1 MSHESGASGNSE
13 RRRRQ
18 NAVAQRNY
26 RAKQKARVQRLER
39 LVTAALML
47 PNDLAEDVDRGALQT
62 SPLDAQPAWPGD
74 PRVNE
79 VDSGKQQSS
88 SLVSSTV
95 DQVRWPDINA
105 TVLEFLAFLRQCTPR
120 EIETCGIILEREK
133 FGARDVIKF
142 GLISMGCAMDPILFD
157 MARTMPFRPWL
168 ELLRITVGSDVDFRR
183 AYWSGLK
190 LLSTFS
196 VPDALSPTYTITHC
210 PDPASPSASSVAS
223 ISVEP
228 RIPCPALSLSVNIS
242 MTRITAP
249 SAMRANA
256 AQLSVDGSLL
266 LDDESISPLYGADP
280 AGLPAHLSLDLRP
293 TPAQLAVP
301 HHPCF
306 DLVPWPEFRELALR
320 AIAGTPPAFDEEDLC
335 LDVLNDGLICW
346 GGTAAGGASSLHG
359 RGQGSPWDGR
369 SWEAAPWF
377 LEKYA
382 SLTGG
387 PRGEMCRNSEWWR
400 GIRGEE
406 IL

>member
-1 MSHESGASGNSE
+1 M
-13 RRRRQ
+13 
-18 NAVAQRNY
+18 
-26 RAKQKARVQRLER
+26 
-39 LVTAALML
+39 
-47 PNDLAEDVDRGALQT
+47 
-62 SPLDAQPAWPGD
+62 
-74 PRVNE
+74 
-79 VDSGKQQSS
+79 
-88 SLVSSTV
+88 
-95 DQVRWPDINA
+95 
-105 TVLEFLAFLRQCTPR
+105 LEFLAFLRQCTPR
-120 EIETCGIILEREK
+120 EMETCGIILEREK

-142 GLISMGCAMDPILFD
+142 GLISMGCALDPVLFD
-157 MARTMPFRPWL
+157 TARTMPFRPWL
-168 ELLRITVGSDVDFRR
+168 ELLRITLGSDVDFRR
-183 AYWSGLK
+183 AFWSGLK

-196 VPDALSPTYTITHC
+196 VPDAALCPAYTIAYSPVH
-210 PDPASPSASSVAS
+210 PASPSSYPFTPM
-223 ISVEP
+223 SVEP

-249 SAMRANA
+249 AAMRANA
-256 AQLSVDGSLL
+256 AQLAVDPLL
-266 LDDESISPLYGADP
+266 LLEDESISPLYGADP
-280 AGLPAHLSLDLRP
+280 TSLAPHLSPDLRP

-320 AIAGTPPAFDEEDLC
+320 AVAEDPPAFDEEDLC

-346 GGTAAGGASSLHG
+346 GASVSSLHG

-400 GIRGEE
+400 GIRGEG
-406 IL
+406 IS

>member
-1 MSHESGASGNSE
+1 MTWPKVLI
-13 RRRRQ
+13 RR
-18 NAVAQRNY
+18 
-26 RAKQKARVQRLER
+26 
-39 LVTAALML
+39 
-47 PNDLAEDVDRGALQT
+47 
-62 SPLDAQPAWPGD
+62 
-74 PRVNE
+74 
-79 VDSGKQQSS
+79 SS
-88 SLVSSTV
+88 SLVLYPADEARRS
-95 DQVRWPDINA
+95 DINA

-120 EIETCGIILEREK
+120 EIETCGRILEREK

-142 GLISMGCAMDPILFD
+142 GLISMGCAVDPTLFD

-183 AYWSGLK
+183 ASWLGFK

-196 VPDALSPTYTITHC
+196 VPDALSPTFTITHC
-210 PDPASPSASSVAS
+210 PDPASPSAFSIASV
-223 ISVEP
+223 SVEP
-228 RIPCPALSLSVNIS
+228 RIPCPALSLSGNIS

-249 SAMRANA
+249 AAMRANA
-256 AQLSVDGSLL
+256 AQLSIDTSLL
-266 LDDESISPLYGADP
+266 LDESISPLYGADP
-280 AGLPAHLSLDLRP
+280 TGLPAHLSPDLQP

-306 DLVPWPEFRELALR
+306 DLVPWPEFRELALH
-320 AIAGTPPAFDEEDLC
+320 AIAQDPPAFDEEDLC

-346 GGTAAGGASSLHG
+346 GGSAAGGASSLHG

-400 GIRGEE
+400 EIRGED